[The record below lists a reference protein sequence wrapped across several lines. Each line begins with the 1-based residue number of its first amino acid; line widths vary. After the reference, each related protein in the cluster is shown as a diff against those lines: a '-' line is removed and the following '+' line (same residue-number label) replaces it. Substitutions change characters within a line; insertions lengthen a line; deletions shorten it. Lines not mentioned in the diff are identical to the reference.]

1 MIKITKYSIV
11 FLFLISC
18 GFQSIYISDTSNFS
32 FKKSEAIGNIKV
44 SKNIINNLSNLEDDD
59 GEYELILESLYKKE
73 VSSKNKKGDPEVF
86 DMSLEVN
93 LTLKKNKTLLKK
105 SFKDNLSYNNLESK
119 FELKQYE
126 NNLKSNLIQKIT
138 GDILVYLNSI

>member
-1 MIKITKYSIV
+1 MIKITKYSIF

-18 GFQSIYISDTSNFS
+18 GFQSVYISDNSNFS
-32 FKKSEAIGNIKV
+32 FKKSEAVGNIKV

-59 GEYELILESLYKKE
+59 GEYELIIESSYKKE
-73 VSSKNKKGDPEVF
+73 VSSKNKKGDPEIF
-86 DMSLEVN
+86 NISLEVN
-93 LTLKKNKTLLKK
+93 LILKKDKTLMKK
-105 SFKDNLSYNNLESK
+105 SFRDNLSYNNLKSK

-138 GDILVYLNSI
+138 QDILVYLNSI